1 MAYQQGDMRRM
12 MDSDPKAPLRLSSGR
27 LSTVRYVFLV
37 HIEDGIPSAL
47 ERAALEY
54 ADAILIGWPEED
66 AADVVTPPQQQYD
79 YISQQFDWGEER
91 IAQFMKWERDDKPAD
106 MADSLVSIADCIA
119 AIRKAY
125 QPQFLLPTFAE
136 IRRVVEDEWN
146 EDMDRIKAENKEAHP
161 GATGDDADDAPA
173 APAAAGAADGANAA
187 AGGNGAAGAAEDG
200 AAGTSTTGTER

>member
-1 MAYQQGDMRRM
+1 MTYTIGDMRHM
-12 MDSDPKAPLRLSSGR
+12 MDDDPKAPLRLSSAR

-37 HIEDGIPSAL
+37 HIEDGIPSAI

-66 AADVVTPPQQQYD
+66 APDVVTPPERQYD

-91 IAQFMKWERDDKPAD
+91 IAQFRKWEHDDKTSD

-125 QPQFLLPTFAE
+125 QPEFLLPTFAE

-146 EDMDRIKAENKEAHP
+146 EDMDRIEAENKEAHP
-161 GATGDDADDAPA
+161 HVASDDAADDDADSDIRSHEDPSHDADPA
-173 APAAAGAADGANAA
+173 KG
-187 AGGNGAAGAAEDG
+187 
-200 AAGTSTTGTER
+200 GTER

>member
-1 MAYQQGDMRRM
+1 MTYTIGDMRHM
-12 MDSDPKAPLRLSSGR
+12 MDDDPKAPLRLSSAR

-37 HIEDGIPSAL
+37 HIEDGIPSAI

-66 AADVVTPPQQQYD
+66 APDVVTPPERQYD

-91 IAQFMKWERDDKPAD
+91 IAQFRTWEHDDKTSD

-125 QPQFLLPTFAE
+125 QPEFLLPTFAE

-146 EDMDRIKAENKEAHP
+146 EDMDRIEAENKEAHP
-161 GATGDDADDAPA
+161 QVAADGEADDAEGDREA
-173 APAAAGAADGANAA
+173 SRDTDSA
-187 AGGNGAAGAAEDG
+187 AGG
-200 AAGTSTTGTER
+200 TER